1 MNRTITPAPVRK
13 ALTLKATPER
23 AFEVFTTRFASW
35 WPPTHHIGGSP
46 MRTAVLEPKAGG
58 RWYEIGEDGGECDW
72 GEVLVWSPPSRLVL
86 AWRLGSDFKYHA
98 DLLTEVEVKFTA
110 DGEMTRVEF
119 EHRGLER
126 MGEKAAETRIAL
138 DSEGGWTGIL
148 KLYADAVG

>member
-1 MNRTITPAPVRK
+1 MTRTISPAPVRK
-13 ALTLKATPER
+13 NLSLKTTPEH
-23 AFEVFTTRFASW
+23 AFEVFTARFATW
-35 WPPTHHIGGSP
+35 WPPTHHVGASP
-46 MRTAVLEPKAGG
+46 MKTAVMEPRAGG
-58 RWYEIGEDGGECDW
+58 RWFEIGEDGSECEW

-86 AWRLGSDFKYHA
+86 AWRLGSDFKYHP
-98 DLLTEVEVKFTA
+98 DLLTEVDVKFIA

-138 DSEGGWTGIL
+138 DSDGGWTGIL